1 MAVVIGV
8 VHPRIMHEDSDTPDV
23 DELNFLL
30 VWAAESDDSATS
42 EGLSSAI
49 NSMGVIIL
57 AN

>member
-8 VHPRIMHEDSDTPDV
+8 VNPRIMHEDSDTPDA

-42 EGLSSAI
+42 EGLYP
-49 NSMGVIIL
+49 L
-57 AN
+57 P